1 MQTLQNLATYHR
13 KKLKLPIIAITGSNG
28 KTTTKE
34 LTAAI
39 LSQKFNIACT
49 KGNLNNHIGVPI
61 TLLEMTY
68 KTDIGIVEMGANH
81 PGEIDMLC
89 KIADPDYGII
99 TNVGRAHLEGFGSFE
114 GVKQT
119 KAELYNYI
127 SNKGGTIFYNCND
140 NIIKELACNLPKKV
154 SYGCYKADITGE
166 PVSVPPYIHI
176 KINLP
181 GKNLNIRT
189 NLTGTYNFDNVMAS
203 ACIGNFFKVAPDRIV
218 NAIENYKPENNR
230 SQVIKKK
237 GLTIVMDAY
246 NANPTS
252 MHAAIESFVSDFSGS
267 KCLILGDMLELGTYA
282 EQEHK
287 KILRQIKKYSL
298 KEVFLVGHNFSKVS
312 KDYPYKSFA
321 NTENLCHF
329 LNDNKLGDCTLLLKG
344 SRGMK
349 LEKILELL

>member
-1 MQTLQNLATYHR
+1 
-13 KKLKLPIIAITGSNG
+13 
-28 KTTTKE
+28 
-34 LTAAI
+34 
-39 LSQKFNIACT
+39 
-49 KGNLNNHIGVPI
+49 
-61 TLLEMTY
+61 
-68 KTDIGIVEMGANH
+68 
-81 PGEIDMLC
+81 
-89 KIADPDYGII
+89 
-99 TNVGRAHLEGFGSFE
+99 
-114 GVKQT
+114 
-119 KAELYNYI
+119 
-127 SNKGGTIFYNCND
+127 
-140 NIIKELACNLPKKV
+140 V